1 MSVHTRSL
9 KYGMLSCGSLVHVA
23 PSLMRRLKQHF
34 HTFDFGVRAIF
45 GMNGAVWLAHA
56 DPNAQTSDELNDLAL
71 DAGAMPPR
79 WPRDP
84 LCTTMFEEGLGDARG
99 GGGACI
105 ARN

>member
-1 MSVHTRSL
+1 MCACPVSQVQAFFQDGAMSVHTRSL

-71 DAGAMPPR
+71 DAGETRPR
-79 WPRDP
+79 SPRDP
-84 LCTTMFEEGLGDARG
+84 LRTAMF
-99 GGGACI
+99 
-105 ARN
+105 